1 MLTKRLFL
9 ISILPLA
16 LVGCAGLSGSQP
28 PAPVYQSRPA
38 AVRPAPV
45 PVAPTPEPPTAPES
59 SENIQIKALP
69 EAQIAPMTE
78 LPAEPLNNEQ
88 PAALL
93 TPEQEQEL
101 AALQQLP
108 NTNATTPTPATEP
121 NTPEAASKPAP
132 TEVKPTP
139 SIPPIVTEVPAPE
152 TPPPLAFE
160 PLTSFAPLSPAIG
173 ALVIA
178 ANKNAEGGNLPTAA
192 TTIERAIRIEP
203 RNATL
208 YYKLALL
215 RMKEAKPRLAEDL
228 AKKAAQ
234 LAANDAPL
242 KKHSWL
248 LIAKAR
254 EIQKNYDGAK
264 EAKAKADGL

>member
-1 MLTKRLFL
+1 MLTKRLLL
-9 ISILPLA
+9 ISILPSA
-16 LVGCAGLSGSQP
+16 LVGCAGLSGSQL
-28 PAPVYQSRPA
+28 PAPVYQSRPVVA
-38 AVRPAPV
+38 RPAPV
-45 PVAPTPEPPTAPES
+45 PIPTPIPPPTPES

-69 EAQIAPMTE
+69 EAQSTPMTE
-78 LPAEPLNNEQ
+78 LPAEPLNSEQ
-88 PAALL
+88 PTSLL

-101 AALQQLP
+101 AALQQQTP
-108 NTNATTPTPATEP
+108 NALTVTPSPPPESNPPAVPT
-121 NTPEAASKPAP
+121 P
-132 TEVKPTP
+132 TEVKPQVLL
-139 SIPPIVTEVPAPE
+139 PPVILAPPPPPEVPP
-152 TPPPLAFE
+152 TLAFE
-160 PLTSFAPLSPAIG
+160 PLTTFAPLSPAIG

-178 ANKNAEGGNLPTAA
+178 ANQNAEGGNLPTAA

-234 LAANDAPL
+234 LAANDAAL

-264 EAKAKADGL
+264 EAKAKADCL